1 MSASSGPHA
10 LERALEAAR
19 TGAVVCED
27 TALGLLVASGAD
39 AAAFLHAQLSSD
51 VQNLARTAGQ
61 WTSYNSPKG
70 RMLAT
75 AYLYRRAAAD
85 GDAFVALLSRDLVQA
100 IVRRLSMFVLRSKVR
115 IVDASV
121 DHRVLGVGGPKAAAA
136 IDGAFGQH
144 PPAGG
149 VDTHGGTD
157 VVALPDGRFVVVC
170 AVETASSALAALA
183 AHAEPAGAEVWRWLA
198 VQSGV
203 AVVDASTQ
211 DAFVPQTAN
220 WDAIG
225 GLDFRKGCYPGQEIV
240 ARTQYLGRL
249 KERLFRFASDA
260 PPPPSGTRLYGEA
273 FVGQATGTVVI
284 SAPSPSGGSEFLAVV
299 QQAALE
305 AGPLAIGAP
314 EGIRAVPLPL
324 PYDLPAPTARPPRL

>member
-1 MSASSGPHA
+1 MSAPPGPHA

-19 TGAVVCED
+19 TGAVVCDD
-27 TALGLLVASGAD
+27 TALGLLVVSGAD
-39 AAAFLHAQLSSD
+39 AASFLHAQLSSD
-51 VQNLARTAGQ
+51 VRNLGPAAGQ

-75 AYLYRRAAAD
+75 AYLYRRASAD
-85 GDAFVALLSRDLVQA
+85 GDAFVALLSRDLVQS
-100 IVRRLSMFVLRSKVR
+100 IVRRLSMFVLRSKAT
-115 IVDASV
+115 IVDASA

-136 IDGAFGQH
+136 IDAAFGRH
-144 PPAGG
+144 PPPGG
-149 VDTHGGTD
+149 VDANGGID
-157 VVALPDGRFVVVC
+157 VVALPDGRFVIVS
-170 AVETASSALAALA
+170 AGERAPTALAALA
-183 AHAEPAGAEVWRWLA
+183 THAQPVPAEVWRWLA

-249 KERLFRFASDA
+249 KERLFRFASEA
-260 PPPPSGTRLYGEA
+260 PPPPAGTRLYGEA
-273 FVGQATGTVVI
+273 FDGQASGTVVI

-305 AGPLAIGAP
+305 SGPLAIGGP

-324 PYDLPAPTARPPRL
+324 PYDLPAPSVRPPRL

>member
-1 MSASSGPHA
+1 MSAPPGPHA

-19 TGAVVCED
+19 TGAVVCDD
-27 TALGLLVASGAD
+27 TALGLFVAAGAD

-51 VQNLARTAGQ
+51 VRNLGPATGQ

-75 AYLYRRAAAD
+75 AYLYRRAGVE
-85 GDAFVALLSRDLVQA
+85 GDAFVALLSRDLVET
-100 IVRRLSMFVLRSKVR
+100 IVRRLSMFVLRSKAK
-115 IVDASV
+115 IVDASA
-121 DHRVLGVGGPKAAAA
+121 DHRVLGVGGPRAAAA
-136 IDGAFGQH
+136 IDGAFGRH
-144 PPAGG
+144 PSPGG
-149 VDTHGGTD
+149 VDSNGGID
-157 VVALPDGRFVVVC
+157 VVALPDGRFVVVSPE
-170 AVETASSALAALA
+170 ARARTALTALA
-183 AHAEPAGAEVWRWLA
+183 AHAQPAGAEVWRWLA

-260 PPPPSGTRLYGEA
+260 PPPPSGTRLYGQA
-273 FVGQATGTVVI
+273 FDGQASGTVVI
-284 SAPSPSGGSEFLAVV
+284 SAPSPAGGSEFLAVV

-305 AGPLAIGAP
+305 AGPLAIGTP
-314 EGIRAVPLPL
+314 EGLRAEPMPL
-324 PYDLPAPTARPPRL
+324 PYDLPAPAARPPRL